1 MDLSGQER
9 FEKIIE
15 PYYNK
20 SQGIIILYDISNK
33 DSFLHIKHWI
43 DNLNKYIE
51 NAFIGI
57 LVGNKCDLGN
67 REVSE
72 EEGKI
77 LANALGLKYIETS
90 AKTGQNIDKLFYILT
105 EDILKMEQKKNIYY
119 KPPLKVD
126 DENYFYSNLINQIKE
141 EKSNNQKLKDKIIEL
156 EKLLNEE
163 KFKNNKLEEKLKKL
177 EEEFKK
183 LNNLDKNLDNNINS
197 KESLMKIILEKDKEI
212 NELKIK
218 LSRFPFEL
226 KEGEKLMTVNFI
238 SADQKVQHYSVICKN
253 TDTFN
258 VLEKKL
264 YEDYKE
270 FYETENYFTFNGKKI
285 HKLKNLDEN
294 NIKNN
299 DIIMLNVIE
308 F

>member
-1 MDLSGQER
+1 M
-9 FEKIIE
+9 
-15 PYYNK
+15 
-20 SQGIIILYDISNK
+20 
-33 DSFLHIKHWI
+33 
-43 DNLNKYIE
+43 NKYIE

-105 EDILKMEQKKNIYY
+105 EDILKMEQEKNNINY
-119 KPPLKVD
+119 KPPLKIY
-126 DENYFYSNLINQIKE
+126 DENDFYINLINQIKE

-156 EKLLNEE
+156 EKILNEE
-163 KFKNNKLEEKLKKL
+163 KVKNNKLEEKLKKL
-177 EEEFKK
+177 DEEFKK
-183 LNNLDKNLDNNINS
+183 LNNLEKNLDNNIDS

-238 SADQKVQHYSVICKN
+238 SADQKVQHYSLICKN

-285 HKLKNLDEN
+285 HKLKSLDEN
-294 NIKNN
+294 NIRNN

>member
-1 MDLSGQER
+1 M
-9 FEKIIE
+9 
-15 PYYNK
+15 
-20 SQGIIILYDISNK
+20 
-33 DSFLHIKHWI
+33 
-43 DNLNKYIE
+43 NKYSE

-105 EDILKMEQKKNIYY
+105 EDILKMEQEKNNINY
-119 KPPLKVD
+119 KPPLKIY
-126 DENYFYSNLINQIKE
+126 DENDFYINLINQIKE
-141 EKSNNQKLKDKIIEL
+141 EKSNNEKLKDKIIEL

-183 LNNLDKNLDNNINS
+183 LNNLDNNIDS

-238 SADQKVQHYSVICKN
+238 SADQKVQHYSLICKN

-258 VLEKKL
+258 G
-264 YEDYKE
+264 
-270 FYETENYFTFNGKKI
+270 NKI
-285 HKLKNLDEN
+285 HKLKSLDEN
-294 NIKNN
+294 NIRNN